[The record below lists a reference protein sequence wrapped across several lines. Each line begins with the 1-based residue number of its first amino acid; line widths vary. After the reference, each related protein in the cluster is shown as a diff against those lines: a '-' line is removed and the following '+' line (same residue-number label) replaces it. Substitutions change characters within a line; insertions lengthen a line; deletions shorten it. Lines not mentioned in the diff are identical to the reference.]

1 MKIKKKNIK
10 TISKKIVELDN
21 NPVRE
26 YLKENSSKKLSVK
39 TLRNNLSIKKRK
51 VLFYCQNSKYIR
63 QVAPRE
69 VGSYK
74 YSLDVFTYVQ

>member
-1 MKIKKKNIK
+1 MKNKKKNIK
-10 TISKKIVELDN
+10 IISKKIVELDN

-26 YLKENSSKKLSVK
+26 YLKENSSKKLSVN
-39 TLRNNLSIKKRK
+39 TLRNNLSIKKSK
-51 VLFYCQNSKYIR
+51 ALFYCKNSKYIR
-63 QVAPRE
+63 NVNPCE